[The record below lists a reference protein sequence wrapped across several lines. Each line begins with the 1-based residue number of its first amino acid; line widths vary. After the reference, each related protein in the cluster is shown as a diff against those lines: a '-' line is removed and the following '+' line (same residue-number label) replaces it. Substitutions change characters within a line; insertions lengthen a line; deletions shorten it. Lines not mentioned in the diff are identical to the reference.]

1 MKEIKDKV
9 LAEGEA
15 TGHAHRARAKTAKVY
30 EGERGHR
37 ELHAPHGTA
46 VDHEEHKTIQV
57 PAGEY
62 NRLIVQE
69 YDPFEDEVREVRD

>member
-1 MKEIKDKV
+1 MKEVKDRV

-15 TGHAHRARAKTAKVY
+15 TGHAHRARAKTARVF
-30 EGERGHR
+30 EHDSGRR

-46 VDHEEHKTIQV
+46 VSHEEHNTIHV

-62 NRLIVQE
+62 DRLIVQE
-69 YDPFEDEVREVRD
+69 YDPFAEEVREVRD